1 MLRNILGQAYRR
13 TGAYVARASS
23 VFMRQAPSARSLMN
37 ERTEYDT
44 LFSFNKAKIH
54 KRHGGGGGGGGSSG
68 GSSSS
73 GSGFSNRSPIFV
85 RTSNNENRQED
96 PETVKQGNRV
106 FWTLFSAMAAFM
118 VYNMITATPVEDQRE
133 RAKKAND
140 FLKQNPPK
148 RSRLSAEE
156 QINLQERRLRAWK
169 IADLDLGQAESVGAK
184 VRVDYRINDVPDG
197 SQIEIKKTNGDVS
210 FQSNYPLIPVTT
222 NDYFEV
228 TVDNKPADSVAAV
241 GIATK
246 PYPAFRLPGWDQM
259 SVGYHGDDGHKFVNN
274 NEGGDP
280 YGPTF
285 GERDVVGCGIECRG
299 EEQEDCAVYFTLN
312 GLRLDNA
319 TNRLNHVE
327 YGYFPTVG
335 CFGACTL
342 TVNFGQTPFRYYKRR
357 SSSYNDENQ
366 L

>member
-1 MLRNILGQAYRR
+1 MWKA
-13 TGAYVARASS
+13 
-23 VFMRQAPSARSLMN
+23 SARSFMT

-44 LFSFNKAKIH
+44 LFAFNESKIH
-54 KRHGGGGGGGGSSG
+54 KRHGGGGGGG
-68 GSSSS
+68 SSS
-73 GSGFSNRSPIFV
+73 GSSNSSSRSSSPIFL
-85 RTSNNENRQED
+85 RTSNNGNENRQNED

-106 FWTLFSAMAAFM
+106 FWTLFTAMAAFM
-118 VYNMITATPVEDQRE
+118 LYNIITATPVEDERE
-133 RAKKAND
+133 RAKKAID
-140 FLKQNPPK
+140 FLKQNAPK
-148 RSRLSAEE
+148 KYRLNAEE
-156 QINLQERRLRAWK
+156 RINLQEGRLRAWK
-169 IADLDLGQAESVGAK
+169 IAEPDLGLAESVGAK
-184 VRVDYRINDVPDG
+184 IKAEYRINDVPDG
-197 SQIEIKKTNGDVS
+197 SQIKIKKTNGDIS

-228 TVDNKPADSVAAV
+228 TVDSKPSECVAAL

-274 NEGGDP
+274 NEGGEP

-285 GERDVVGCGIECRG
+285 GERDVVGCGIECKDENKRN
-299 EEQEDCAVYFTLN
+299 CAVYFTLN

-319 TNRLNHVE
+319 TNNLNNVE

-342 TVNFGQTPFRYYKRR
+342 TVNFGQTPFRYYKRSR
-357 SSSYNDENQ
+357 DRTFNDEDTM
-366 L
+366 